1 MSREAA
7 PRELEVEAAGLIRA
21 ALTGDE
27 FTIDRIV
34 TRAYETDLDW
44 RSFANEVTY
53 TAACLLIV
61 ASGSKA
67 QATALVDT
75 WLDSLVRKRMAAASL
90 RTRERRY
97 GSSRAGHVRRRSQ
110 LHLDV
115 GGSLGGRGGVR
126 FGLGFGLPADARGV
140 LAAGVTVGLLGA
152 EPPRRVFN
160 AGDRVGDTHVG
171 VVLSL
176 GRFRAQLLRRGH
188 AFGAGTCLGLAFGWP
203 WLAGVGG
210 GLALT
215 LDGALQGVGVGLELA
230 PPVRARG

>member
-34 TRAYETDLDW
+34 TRAYEDDLDW

-90 RTRERRY
+90 RIPPSALLQFQNRPRAETFTAPSRRRREPRPPGWRAL
-97 GSSRAGHVRRRSQ
+97 RAG
-110 LHLDV
+110 
-115 GGSLGGRGGVR
+115 
-126 FGLGFGLPADARGV
+126 
-140 LAAGVTVGLLGA
+140 
-152 EPPRRVFN
+152 
-160 AGDRVGDTHVG
+160 
-171 VVLSL
+171 
-176 GRFRAQLLRRGH
+176 LR
-188 AFGAGTCLGLAFGWP
+188 
-203 WLAGVGG
+203 LAG
-210 GLALT
+210 
-215 LDGALQGVGVGLELA
+215 
-230 PPVRARG
+230 

>member
-34 TRAYETDLDW
+34 THSYETDLDW

-67 QATALVDT
+67 QATDLVET

-90 RTRERRY
+90 PSPASAAMAIPEPATC
-97 GSSRAGHVRRRSQ
+97 GDVQSSISASAGASAVRVACAS
-110 LHLDV
+110 
-115 GGSLGGRGGVR
+115 GWASAGRQW
-126 FGLGFGLPADARGV
+126 
-140 LAAGVTVGLLGA
+140 
-152 EPPRRVFN
+152 N
-160 AGDRVGDTHVG
+160 
-171 VVLSL
+171 S
-176 GRFRAQLLRRGH
+176 
-188 AFGAGTCLGLAFGWP
+188 
-203 WLAGVGG
+203 
-210 GLALT
+210 
-215 LDGALQGVGVGLELA
+215 
-230 PPVRARG
+230 

>member
-7 PRELEVEAAGLIRA
+7 PRELEVEAAGLVRA

-90 RTRERRY
+90 HTRRAPVWQFQSRPRAETFTAPSRRRREPRLP
-97 GSSRAGHVRRRSQ
+97 GWRALRAG
-110 LHLDV
+110 
-115 GGSLGGRGGVR
+115 
-126 FGLGFGLPADARGV
+126 
-140 LAAGVTVGLLGA
+140 
-152 EPPRRVFN
+152 
-160 AGDRVGDTHVG
+160 
-171 VVLSL
+171 
-176 GRFRAQLLRRGH
+176 LR
-188 AFGAGTCLGLAFGWP
+188 
-203 WLAGVGG
+203 LAG
-210 GLALT
+210 
-215 LDGALQGVGVGLELA
+215 
-230 PPVRARG
+230 

>member
-27 FTIDRIV
+27 FAIDRIV
-34 TRAYETDLDW
+34 TRVYEDDLDW

-90 RTRERRY
+90 RIRCTLSQFQNRP
-97 GSSRAGHVRRRSQ
+97 VRRRSQ
-110 LHLDV
+110 LHLGV
-115 GGSLGGRGGVR
+115 GGSLGRQGGVR

-140 LAAGVTVGLLGA
+140 IAAGV
-152 EPPRRVFN
+152 
-160 AGDRVGDTHVG
+160 H
-171 VVLSL
+171 
-176 GRFRAQLLRRGH
+176 
-188 AFGAGTCLGLAFGWP
+188 GWP
-203 WLAGVGG
+203 VRRRTA
-210 GLALT
+210 ALP
-215 LDGALQGVGVGLELA
+215 LQ
-230 PPVRARG
+230 RR

>member
-34 TRAYETDLDW
+34 TRAYEDDLDW

-90 RTRERRY
+90 RTR
-97 GSSRAGHVRRRSQ
+97 VRC
-110 LHLDV
+110 
-115 GGSLGGRGGVR
+115 
-126 FGLGFGLPADARGV
+126 
-140 LAAGVTVGLLGA
+140 LAVP
-152 EPPRRVFN
+152 EPPRAETFTAPSRRRREPQRPGWRALR
-160 AGDRVGDTHVG
+160 AG
-171 VVLSL
+171 
-176 GRFRAQLLRRGH
+176 LR
-188 AFGAGTCLGLAFGWP
+188 
-203 WLAGVGG
+203 LAG
-210 GLALT
+210 
-215 LDGALQGVGVGLELA
+215 
-230 PPVRARG
+230 